1 MLITIV
7 GSGPG
12 ISRGVARKFGRN
24 GFSVALI
31 ARNESKLQ
39 EEVKLLESEG
49 IQAIHALADVS
60 DADSLNKAFENI
72 KERAGFADVTLFNAS
87 GFSVKDVLDQDW
99 STFQQVFD
107 ISVGGAFHTAKWV
120 LPKYLSRNSGKL
132 FLTGGGSA
140 LMGDPQWTTLG
151 VAKAGMRNLAQ
162 ALAKKVEGTSVHVSS
177 VVVCG
182 YVNETDPKY
191 NPDAIAEQYWALF
204 TQKPGEFVS
213 EIIY

>member
-12 ISRGVARKFGRN
+12 ISRGVARKFGKN

-72 KERAGFADVTLFNAS
+72 KERAGLADVTLFNAS

>member
-12 ISRGVARKFGRN
+12 ISRGVARKFGKN

>member
-12 ISRGVARKFGRN
+12 ISRGVARKFGKN

-31 ARNESKLQ
+31 ARNELKLQ
-39 EEVKLLESEG
+39 EEIKLLESEG
-49 IQAIHALADVS
+49 IQAIYAIADVS
-60 DADSLNKAFENI
+60 DAASLSKAFDAIE
-72 KERAGFADVTLFNAS
+72 ERAGLADVTLFNAS
-87 GFSVKDVLDQDW
+87 GISIKDVLDQDW
-99 STFQQVFD
+99 SVFQQVFE
-107 ISVGGAFHTAKWV
+107 ISVGGAFHVAKLV
-120 LPKYLSRNSGKL
+120 LPKYLSQNRGKF

-162 ALAKKVEGTSVHVSS
+162 ALAKRVEGTSVHVSS

-182 YVNETDPKY
+182 YVNDADPKY
-191 NPDAIAEQYWALF
+191 NPDAIADQYWALF
-204 TQKPGEFVS
+204 TQKPGEINTEV
-213 EIIY
+213 IY

>member
-12 ISRGVARKFGRN
+12 ISRGVARKFGKN

-31 ARNESKLQ
+31 ARNELKLQ
-39 EEVKLLESEG
+39 EEIKLLESEG
-49 IQAIHALADVS
+49 IQAIYALADVS
-60 DADSLNKAFENI
+60 DAASLSKAFDAIE
-72 KERAGFADVTLFNAS
+72 ERAGLADVTLFNAS

-107 ISVGGAFHTAKWV
+107 ISVGGAFHAAKWV

-182 YVNETDPKY
+182 YVNDADPKY
-191 NPDAIAEQYWALF
+191 NPNAIADQYWALF

>member
-7 GSGPG
+7 GAGPG
-12 ISRGVARKFGRN
+12 ISRGVARKFGKN

-49 IQAIHALADVS
+49 IRAVYAVADVS
-60 DADSLNKAFENI
+60 DAGSLSKAFHEI
-72 KERAGFADVTLFNAS
+72 EEKAGWADVTLFNAS
-87 GFSVKDVLDQDW
+87 GISVKDVLDQDW
-99 STFQQVFD
+99 PAFQQVFD
-107 ISVGGAFHTAKWV
+107 ISVGGAFHVAKLV
-120 LPKYLSRNSGKL
+120 LPKYISQNKGKL

-162 ALAKKVEGTSVHVSS
+162 ALAKRVAGTSVHVSS
-177 VVVCG
+177 LVVCG
-182 YVNETDPKY
+182 YVNEADPKY
-191 NPDAIAEQYWALF
+191 NPDAIADQYWALNA
-204 TQKPGEFVS
+204 QNPGEFVT
-213 EIIY
+213 EVIY